1 MANYGDLR
9 VSRVLS
15 EDNDFVV
22 LEVGKRDD
30 VVFHLQQSEETG
42 ETVGGDKFMTII
54 FVRQVDG
61 KIETWDP
68 FKE

>member
-9 VSRVLS
+9 VSRVIS